1 MRCHRPRD
9 QPPIFRKFRPDP
21 VTPFPRHEL
30 IKFLDRIL
38 AEDIGAGDA
47 TSNAVIPED
56 AELTARMVA
65 RQPMIVA
72 GLFFA
77 EAIFTHLDVRV
88 WTEIVALEGRPAQAG
103 DVLIKVWGNARAILA
118 AERAALNLIQH
129 LSGIATLT
137 RKYADAIAGS
147 RAQLLDT
154 RKTTPLLRRFEKY
167 ATTQGGA
174 KNHRMGLW
182 DAVLIKDNHIAVA
195 GSVGAA
201 VRAAR
206 GAIDGRRD
214 DRGAELTIEV
224 ECDTLDQ
231 ATEAVA
237 AGAGRLLLDNMS
249 LDELSAAVE
258 LFAGKA
264 LLEAS
269 GGVRLETIA
278 GIAAT
283 GVDYI
288 SVGRI
293 TQSAPAVDI
302 GLDYG

>member
-1 MRCHRPRD
+1 M
-9 QPPIFRKFRPDP
+9 
-21 VTPFPRHEL
+21 TPFPRHEL
-30 IKFLDRIL
+30 NDFLDQIL

-56 AELTARMVA
+56 AELSARMVA

-72 GLFFA
+72 GLLLA

-88 WTEIVALEGRPAQAG
+88 WTEIVAVEGQQAEAG

-147 RAQLLDT
+147 QAQLLDT

-182 DAVLIKDNHIAVA
+182 DAVLIKDNHIAIA

-206 GAIDGRRD
+206 GAVD
-214 DRGAELTIEV
+214 DRGAELPIEV

-258 LFAGKA
+258 LFTGKA
-264 LLEAS
+264 VLEAS